1 MKIHKD
7 VVAHYENCFDRHGDS
22 HKGVDWP
29 NSRDVEKRHE
39 IIFDGLKSSDIGTCL
54 DFGSGLAHLYQYFME
69 QNAKSL
75 NYFGLELSKKMFDHS
90 RSKYPEVTF
99 YHKDVLTD
107 GWDIPKFDAVVMNG
121 VFTEKLGANFDDFY
135 DYFEKL
141 LSLVFDNTNEVVIFN
156 LMSKQVD
163 WERDDL
169 FHVSLDKLGWTIKKK
184 FSRNFV
190 IRNDYGLYEYFVYL
204 YK

>member
-1 MKIHKD
+1 MKIYED

-29 NSRDVEKRHE
+29 NKEDAEKRYE
-39 IIFDGLKSSDIGTCL
+39 IIYNGLKSSDVANCL
-54 DFGSGLAHLYQYFME
+54 DFGSGLAHFYEYLLE
-69 QNAKSL
+69 QKERSIK
-75 NYFGLELSKKMFDHS
+75 YSGLELSKKMFTYS
-90 RSKYPEVTF
+90 GLKYPEVTF
-99 YHKDVLTD
+99 FHKDVINN
-107 GWDIPKFDAVVMNG
+107 GWDIPRFDAVVMNG
-121 VFTEKLGANFDDFY
+121 VFTEKLGAEYDEFY
-135 DYFEKL
+135 TYFEKL
-141 LSLVFDNTNEVVIFN
+141 LSLVFNHTNKVVIFN

-169 FHVSLDKLGWTIKKK
+169 FHVSLDKLAWTIKNK
-184 FSRNFV
+184 FSRNFI